1 MEPDPEHDGQAP
13 SESVLPVP
21 EGADAYGQL
30 AARLG
35 AAVASSSL

>member
-1 MEPDPEHDGQAP
+1 MKHYPEHDGQAP
-13 SESVLPVP
+13 SESVLPVS

-35 AAVASSSL
+35 RRSLLRA